1 MNEYI
6 ILFIGLIFIGIVFIG
21 FCFYKKSQIFQNE
34 IFCGFSFCVSIC
46 AFIFALNVL
55 FLSEITTSTNI
66 AVGEVNGHYI
76 VTDGDKTIKDTDIGI
91 EYTNGIGEYQLRTEV
106 RKTLLGF
113 PSSTEYT
120 LIDPTPFTELQK

>member
-6 ILFIGLIFIGIVFIG
+6 ILFIGLIFMGIVFIG

-76 VTDGDKTIKDTDIGI
+76 VTDGDKTIKDTDIGV
-91 EYTNGIGEYQLRTEV
+91 EYTNDIGEYQLRTEV

>member
-6 ILFIGLIFIGIVFIG
+6 ILFIGLIFMSFVFIG
-21 FCFYKKSQIFQNE
+21 FCFYEKSQIFPNE
-34 IFCGFSFCVSIC
+34 IFCGFSFCVSIG
-46 AFIFALNVL
+46 AFIFALNVP

-76 VTDGDKTIKDTDIGI
+76 VTDGDKTIKDTDIEV
-91 EYTNGIGEYQLRTEV
+91 EYTNGIGEYQLQTEV

-113 PSSTEYT
+113 SSSTEYT